1 MYVQKFRTLCS
12 APQCG
17 KTRNYLTEKK
27 FRQINHLV
35 ISLVKPLLSRN
46 FCEKVWERISAISSV
61 HGWVINYQ
69 IGSKMFM
76 ELQTERVLNFQNFY
90 TLNSGKFIASPGVI
104 VQFFITRQYANL
116 TRRHI
121 YIVTCFC
128 TDNI

>member
-1 MYVQKFRTLCS
+1 MWKNEKF
-12 APQCG
+12 A
-17 KTRNYLTEKK
+17 LTKK
-27 FRQINHLV
+27 IRQINHLV

-121 YIVTCFC
+121 
-128 TDNI
+128 